1 MIQSTARRPVEW
13 HLLYAVP
20 GRFSSTLCLS
30 TLLFLGSCDLLPRP
44 GDTRGDQQQAA
55 WVSAG
60 RLVVDTDPRLT
71 VVRMRIDS
79 SGTAGRHD
87 VLLARFDFDETYSLT
102 IGLDFGDVRRL
113 AAGRPYPLGGAAG
126 GIPAYATVACLCR
139 PLRPDSVRGT
149 YQLERRGIAQ
159 VTGRLD
165 ATLYFTA
172 WDGSGQ
178 HATYRLRQRIEGV
191 K

>member
-1 MIQSTARRPVEW
+1 
-13 HLLYAVP
+13 L
-20 GRFSSTLCLS
+20 
-30 TLLFLGSCDLLPRP
+30 TLLLISGCDVLPRP

-71 VVRMRIDS
+71 VVRVQIDS
-79 SGTAGRHD
+79 AAVPGRHD
-87 VLLARFDFDETYSLT
+87 VLLARFDFDPAAEAGDEYSLT
-102 IGLDFGDVRRL
+102 IGLDFGDVRRIERGHL
-113 AAGRPYPLGGAAG
+113 YVLGGRGAEV
-126 GIPAYATVACLCR
+126 PAFATVACLCR

-149 YQLERRGIAQ
+149 YELIKRGMAQ

-172 WDGSGQ
+172 WDGSGK